1 MMAGNGTGSVSFR
14 QKFGLFL
21 GPVLFV
27 IVLVLPSPSG
37 MPSEAHRTAA
47 VAVLMAALWLTE
59 AISISATALI
69 PIVLFP
75 LLGIR
80 SVTETASSYGDSN
93 IYLFFGGFLI
103 AAAMEKSKL
112 HLRIAYAIIT
122 IIGKNPRRIVLG
134 FMVATAFLSMWI
146 SNTATSLM
154 MLPIGIATI
163 VAVESLPDMQDNG
176 LQYFGTALML
186 AIAYSASIGGIATI
200 VGTPPNIVFAGAA
213 VSLFPD
219 LPQINFLE
227 WLIIALP
234 VTLLLLSCTWVLLTH
249 VSFRIPGI
257 DMSSA
262 RDTLLEKRKALG
274 PMRMDEKKV
283 LVVFLLTAAGWMFRR
298 DIALGFLNIPGWSRL
313 FANPEY
319 INDATVAIAAALLL
333 FIIPVNRKMDD
344 FLLTWYEA
352 QRIPWGILI
361 LFGGGIALAGGFTAS
376 GLSEWLG
383 ENLAALH
390 GIPGWLFVFTIAVLV
405 TFLTEITSNV
415 ATASIF
421 MPIMGGL
428 AVGVGLHPYILML
441 PATLSS
447 SCAFMLPVA
456 TPPNAIVFSSG
467 RIKMAD
473 MAKAGILINIIGALV
488 ITAAIFLIAV
498 PLLGL

>member
-69 PIVLFP
+69 QIVLFP

-103 AAAMEKSKL
+103 ATAMEKSKL

-134 FMVATAFLSMWI
+134 FMVATASLSMWI

-163 VAVESLPDMQDNG
+163 VAVESLLDMQDNG

-213 VSLFPD
+213 NACQLQD
-219 LPQINFLE
+219 
-227 WLIIALP
+227 
-234 VTLLLLSCTWVLLTH
+234 
-249 VSFRIPGI
+249 PGH
-257 DMSSA
+257 
-262 RDTLLEKRKALG
+262 RY
-274 PMRMDEKKV
+274 
-283 LVVFLLTAAGWMFRR
+283 VFGT
-298 DIALGFLNIPGWSRL
+298 
-313 FANPEY
+313 
-319 INDATVAIAAALLL
+319 
-333 FIIPVNRKMDD
+333 
-344 FLLTWYEA
+344 
-352 QRIPWGILI
+352 
-361 LFGGGIALAGGFTAS
+361 
-376 GLSEWLG
+376 
-383 ENLAALH
+383 
-390 GIPGWLFVFTIAVLV
+390 
-405 TFLTEITSNV
+405 
-415 ATASIF
+415 
-421 MPIMGGL
+421 
-428 AVGVGLHPYILML
+428 
-441 PATLSS
+441 
-447 SCAFMLPVA
+447 
-456 TPPNAIVFSSG
+456 
-467 RIKMAD
+467 
-473 MAKAGILINIIGALV
+473 
-488 ITAAIFLIAV
+488 
-498 PLLGL
+498 